1 MDVVSEG
8 DRQQWKYDP
17 FKLTE
22 EDGFLYGRGAADM
35 KSGLAALAIALIEIN
50 NSNALKM
57 DVLDF

>member
-1 MDVVSEG
+1 MVAVS
-8 DRQQWKYDP
+8 
-17 FKLTE
+17 
-22 EDGFLYGRGAADM
+22 ADM